1 MAEDDIEVGGSQAVP
16 DDGASPQ
23 GGQVQE
29 PSDTVQQPVEP
40 TIKDV
45 LEQLKAV
52 QSHVGRI
59 SNLQSRLDSMPK
71 TFDEMVSKKLDG
83 VTRQFQLNQLPPE
96 QRQQYEQEQ
105 AQRDSEME
113 YLKKLIGEQIKSVIP
128 TEFGPLIEAGKAQE
142 DRKMAQG
149 FFGDIGSALGPED
162 TQRIMPFLGQLLQD
176 NKKGMDSKNP
186 DEVRAAEEW
195 LDRALKSPATVALQA
210 LRMAQASVKESGEQ
224 VVQQREQ
231 RGKALAAS
239 PRTGS
244 GPIPAKSLKG
254 LNSKQLDDLAASM
267 STADFEK
274 LVQESKR

>member
-1 MAEDDIEVGGSQAVP
+1 MADDDIEVGGAQAAS
-16 DDGASPQ
+16 DGGASPV
-23 GGQVQE
+23 GQVQDGGNTE
-29 PSDTVQQPVEP
+29 QQPVEP

-45 LEQLKAV
+45 LEQLKAI
-52 QSHVGRI
+52 QPHIGRI

-96 QRQQYEQEQ
+96 QRQQFEHEQ

-113 YLKKLIGEQIKSVIP
+113 YLKKMIGEQIKSVIP
-128 TEFGPLIEAGKAQE
+128 AEYAPLIEAGHAHE
-142 DRKMAQG
+142 DRKTAQG
-149 FFGDIGSALGPED
+149 FFKEIETSLGPED
-162 TQRIMPFLGQLLQD
+162 MQRIGPFLGKILQD
-176 NKKGMDSKNP
+176 NSKGMQSANP
-186 DEVRAAEEW
+186 EEAAAAAEW
-195 LDRALKSPATVALQA
+195 LEKALKQPASVALQA
-210 LRMAQASVKESGEQ
+210 LRMAQASVQQGNGQ

-231 RGKALAAS
+231 RGKDLAAS

-244 GPIPAKSLKG
+244 GPVPARSLKG
-254 LNSKQLDDLAASM
+254 LNSKQLDELASSM